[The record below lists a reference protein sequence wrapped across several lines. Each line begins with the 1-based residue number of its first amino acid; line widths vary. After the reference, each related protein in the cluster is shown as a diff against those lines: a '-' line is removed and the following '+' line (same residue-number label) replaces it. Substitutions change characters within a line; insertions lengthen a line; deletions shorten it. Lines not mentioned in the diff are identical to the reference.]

1 MVARSPPYGSG
12 NWAPAARATSA
23 RINVVFDYAQRQ
35 ARVADR
41 MLQAGIDVLFLPISG
56 DLEYVTGIP
65 RREPSFGNVS
75 YRHGWVAGAFLRPGK
90 DPVVVLPRMI
100 TEFELPG
107 GASGSVVVVNETDDG
122 DAAVKRIAREI
133 GPVKSMAVGA
143 RTWAESLIHF
153 REAFSDPRMTNADD
167 LINPLR
173 RIKAPDELDRMTAA
187 ARIVDEVMAV
197 IGPRVRP
204 GITEAELAAQVNLE
218 MARRGSRVESFDT
231 GIISTGRFDQRDAGT
246 RLTTQPIRAGT
257 SVSFDFG
264 AVVDGYCSDFGR
276 TIFVGEP
283 DAEFQR
289 VYNLVIASQAAGIKA
304 AHPGVTAREVDRASR
319 QVIDD
324 GGYGKWF
331 RHRTGHAIG
340 LDVHEYPFISEE
352 DETPLEPGMTF
363 TIEPSIF
370 WPGHVGARIEDV
382 VVCEPSGARKLNR
395 YPEALVVNE

>member
-1 MVARSPPYGSG
+1 
-12 NWAPAARATSA
+12 
-23 RINVVFDYAQRQ
+23 VFDYPNRRAK
-35 ARVADR
+35 VAER
-41 MLQAGIDVLFLPISG
+41 MLQKGIDLLFLPISG
-56 DLEYVTGIP
+56 DLEYLTGIP

-90 DPVVVLPRMI
+90 DPIVVMPRMI

-107 GASGSVVVVNETDDG
+107 GASVDIVVVNETDDG
-122 DAAVKRIAREI
+122 DAVLDRLAKDI
-133 GPVKSMAVGA
+133 GPVRSLAVGA
-143 RTWAESLIHF
+143 RTWAETLIHL
-153 REAFSDPRMTNADD
+153 RRALSDPSLSNADD

-173 RIKAPDELDRMTAA
+173 RIKSPEEMEAMTAA

-197 IGPRVRP
+197 IASQVRP
-204 GITEAELAAQVNLE
+204 GVTEVELAAQVNLE
-218 MARRGSRVESFDT
+218 MSRRGSRVESFDT
-231 GIISTGRFDQRDAGT
+231 GIISTSRLDQRDAGT
-246 RLTTQPIRAGT
+246 RLTTQPIRRGT

-283 DAEFQR
+283 DGEFRR
-289 VYNLVIASQAAGIKA
+289 VYELVIASQSAGIKA
-304 AHPGVTAREVDRASR
+304 AHPGVTANEVDRTSR
-319 QVIDD
+319 RVIEEA
-324 GGYGKWF
+324 GYGKWF

-352 DETPLEPGMTF
+352 DMTPLEPGMTF

-382 VVCEPSGARKLNR
+382 VVCEASGARKLNR
-395 YPEALVVNE
+395 YPETLVVND

>member
-1 MVARSPPYGSG
+1 
-12 NWAPAARATSA
+12 
-23 RINVVFDYAQRQ
+23 
-35 ARVADR
+35 
-41 MLQAGIDVLFLPISG
+41 MLETGIDLLFLPISG
-56 DLEYVTGIP
+56 DLEYLTGIP
-65 RREPSFGNVS
+65 RREPSFGNVA
-75 YRHGWVAGAFLRPGK
+75 YRHGWLAGAFLRPGK

-107 GASGSVVVVNETDDG
+107 GASGDMVIVKETDDG
-122 DAAVKRIAREI
+122 DAMLARIAREI
-133 GPVKSMAVGA
+133 GPVKSLAVGA
-143 RTWAESLIHF
+143 RAWAETLIHL
-153 REAFSDPRMTNADD
+153 RQALSDPSLSNADD
-167 LINPLR
+167 LISPLR
-173 RIKAPDELDRMTAA
+173 QVKSRQEVESMSTA

-197 IGPRVRP
+197 IGPQVRP

-218 MARRGSRVESFDT
+218 MSRRGSRVESFDT
-231 GIISTGRFDQRDAGT
+231 GIISTGRLDQRDAGT
-246 RLTTQPIRAGT
+246 RLTTQPIREGT

-289 VYNLVIASQAAGIKA
+289 VYELVIAAQEAGIA
-304 AHPGVTAREVDRASR
+304 AARPGATASEVDRASR
-319 QVIDD
+319 AVIEE

-352 DETPLEPGMTF
+352 DQTPLQPGMTF

-382 VVCEPSGARKLNR
+382 VVCEAEGARKLNR
-395 YPEALVVNE
+395 YPEALVVND

>member
-1 MVARSPPYGSG
+1 MPCRSLGE
-12 NWAPAARATSA
+12 ND
-23 RINVVFDYAQRQ
+23 VVFDYPKRRAK
-35 ARVADR
+35 VAEG
-41 MLQAGIDVLFLPISG
+41 MVQKGIDLLFLPISG
-56 DLEYVTGIP
+56 DLEYLTGIP
-65 RREPSFGNVS
+65 RREPSFGNVA
-75 YRHGWVAGAFLRPGK
+75 YRHGWVAGAFLRPGG

-107 GASGSVVVVNETDDG
+107 GAHDVVIVNETDDG
-122 DAAVKRIAREI
+122 DAVLARIATDL
-133 GPVKSMAVGA
+133 GPVRSLAVGA
-143 RTWAESLIHF
+143 RTWAETLIHL
-153 REAFSDPRMTNADD
+153 RQALRDPSLSNADD

-173 RIKAPDELDRMTAA
+173 RIKSPEEMERMTAA

-197 IGPRVRP
+197 IGPQVLP
-204 GITEAELAAQVNLE
+204 GVTEAELAAEVNLE
-218 MARRGSRVESFDT
+218 MSRRGSRVESFDT

-246 RLTTQPIRAGT
+246 RLTTQPIREGT

-283 DAEFQR
+283 DAEFRR
-289 VYNLVIASQAAGIKA
+289 VYELVIASQSAGIKA
-304 AHPGVTAREVDRASR
+304 ARPGVTASEVDRASR
-319 QVIDD
+319 QVIEE

-352 DETPLEPGMTF
+352 DQTPLEQGMTF
-363 TIEPSIF
+363 TIEPSVF

-382 VVCEPSGARKLNR
+382 VVCEKKGARKLNR
-395 YPEALVVNE
+395 CPEALVVNH

>member
-1 MVARSPPYGSG
+1 
-12 NWAPAARATSA
+12 
-23 RINVVFDYAQRQ
+23 VFDYAQRQ
-35 ARVADR
+35 ARVADQ
-41 MLQAGIDVLFLPISG
+41 MQQAGIDLLFLPISG

-75 YRHGWVAGAFLRPGK
+75 YRHGWLAGAFFRPGK

-100 TEFELPG
+100 AEFELPG
-107 GASGSVVVVNETDDG
+107 GASGDIVIVNETDDG
-122 DAAVKRIAREI
+122 QAMLARIAKGI
-133 GPVKSMAVGA
+133 GPVKSLAVGA
-143 RTWAESLIHF
+143 RTWAETLIHL
-153 REAFSDPRMTNADD
+153 RQALSDPSVSNADD

-173 RIKAPDELDRMTAA
+173 RIKSPDELDRMTAA
-187 ARIVDEVMAV
+187 ARIVDEVMAI
-197 IGPRVRP
+197 IGPQVRP
-204 GITEAELAAQVNLE
+204 GVTEAELAAQVNLE
-218 MARRGSRVESFDT
+218 MTRRGSRVESFDT
-231 GIISTGRFDQRDAGT
+231 GIISTSKLDQRDAGT
-246 RLTTQPIRAGT
+246 RLTTQPIRTET

-283 DAEFQR
+283 DAEFRR
-289 VYNLVIASQAAGIKA
+289 VYELVIASQAAGIKA
-304 AHPGVTAREVDRASR
+304 ARPGTTAREVDRASR
-319 QVIDD
+319 QVIEE

-352 DETPLEPGMTF
+352 DLTPLQPGMTF
-363 TIEPSIF
+363 TIEPSVF

-395 YPEALVVNE
+395 YPEGLVINE